1 MQRHQEGL
9 TLIEL
14 MIAMALGMGVVLA
27 AVALM
32 QAARITYLSV
42 TDSAQVQE
50 NGRYA
55 LDLIARSVRQANY
68 VPQDN
73 PVFLRSDLMAL
84 EPGVYGIDNTRV
96 GEHSTSLASL
106 SSNPDAQGSDLLLIR
121 FFGSGPKNQPDNDML
136 NCAGF
141 TVPGPNDTATLSGL
155 EQERG
160 QSIFYVAP
168 DRTGEPELRCK
179 YLTRDGGWSAAAIVR
194 GIESFQVLYGLRNS
208 DGAIDYLSAS
218 RIGTRWRDV
227 AAVRIALLARGE
239 RNVRDGGAPT
249 QHHLFGTTYRD
260 DGDIGTTV
268 DEAKLAPAV
277 RQRLRKLFQTT
288 VWLRNPAPQSP
299 P

>member
-1 MQRHQEGL
+1 MHRHQEGL

-32 QAARITYLSV
+32 QAARTTYLSV

-68 VPQDN
+68 MPQDN
-73 PVFLRSDLMAL
+73 PLFLRSDLMAL
-84 EPGVYGIDNTRV
+84 EPGVYGIDNSRV
-96 GEHSTSLASL
+96 SEHSTSLASL

-179 YLTRDGGWSAAAIVR
+179 YLSRDGGWSAAAIVR
-194 GIESFQVLYGLRNS
+194 GIESFQVLYGLRNN
-208 DGAIDYLSAS
+208 GGTIDYFNATH
-218 RIGTRWRDV
+218 INERWRDV
-227 AAVRIALLARGE
+227 VAVRVALLARGE
-239 RNVRDGGAPT
+239 RNVRDGGAPVV
-249 QHHLFGTTYRD
+249 HRLFGAAYQN
-260 DGDIGTTV
+260 GHDIGAVV
-268 DEAKLAPAV
+268 DEARLAPRV
-277 RQRLRKLFQTT
+277 QQRMRKLFQTT
-288 VWLRNPAPQSP
+288 IWLRNPAP
-299 P
+299 